1 MGNQVTL
8 TFAGDSKSLERTF
21 DKVGKGAKDMASDM
35 DKAGGDVKRFGSAVD
50 TMNDK
55 VDASESKFMGAADL
69 LDGLGGAFGLP
80 TEGITNMARSFGDLA
95 GGFTS
100 VIGPAFA
107 KIAGM
112 LGFQTAAT
120 TAQAGATTAATGAQW
135 SLNAA
140 LAANPIGVVVIAIAA
155 LVGGFVLAWKHSET
169 FRDIVRGALGVVKD
183 AAIGFWDFFKTLP
196 EKIGSIGSKIVEV
209 ITWPYKTAFNA
220 IATIWNNT
228 VGKLSFE
235 VPSWVP
241 GGLGGKGFSMPHLPT
256 FYMGGV
262 VPGNPG
268 TAVPIMAH
276 AGETV
281 VRAGGG
287 GGTTVNI
294 NAGAIVTENQL
305 ADLVQRALLRKQ
317 ARTGSLGFA

>member
-1 MGNQVTL
+1 MAGNTVSI

-21 DKVGKGAKDMASDM
+21 DKVGAGAKSMASDM
-35 DKAGGDVKRFGSAVD
+35 DKAGGDVKRFGNSVD

-55 VDASESKFMGAADL
+55 VGNSESKFMGAADL

-80 TEGITNMARSFGDLA
+80 LEGATNMARSFADLA
-95 GGFTS
+95 GGLSS
-100 VIGPAFA
+100 VVGPAIG

-120 TAQAGATTAATGAQW
+120 AAQATATGTATGAQW

-140 LAANPIGVVVIAIAA
+140 LAANPIGAVVIAIGL

-169 FRDIVRGALGVVKD
+169 FRDIVKGAFAIVKGAAEGFWEFLKGLP
-183 AAIGFWDFFKTLP
+183 AAIGNL
-196 EKIGSIGSKIVEV
+196 GGRLVEV

-228 VGKLSFE
+228 VGRLSFE
-235 VPSWVP
+235 IPSWVP
-241 GGLGGKGFSMPHLPT
+241 GMGGKGFSMPNLPT
-256 FYMGGV
+256 FHMGGV

-268 TAVPIMAH
+268 QAVPIMAM

-281 VRAGGG
+281 SRAGGG
-287 GGTTVNI
+287 GTTINI

-305 ADLVQRALLRKQ
+305 ADLVQKALLRKQ
-317 ARTGSLGFA
+317 ARSGSLGFA